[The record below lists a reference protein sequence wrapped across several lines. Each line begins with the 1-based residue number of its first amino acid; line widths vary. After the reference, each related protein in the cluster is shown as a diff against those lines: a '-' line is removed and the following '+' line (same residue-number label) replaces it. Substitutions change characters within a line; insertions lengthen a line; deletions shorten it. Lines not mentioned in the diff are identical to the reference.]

1 MIEWISEETFNVA
14 DTAIEYGGFGSWT
27 KCTFFYYVMAWYG
40 PYRLTCL
47 NKPLGPGSGMSWFE
61 YAWPKE

>member
-47 NKPLGPGSGMSWFE
+47 NR
-61 YAWPKE
+61 AWHY